1 MLKFIGSKK
10 YSVITVFSL
19 WVLTLIFSLLIL
31 FSYTAAKNAF
41 QTGFYFLPFLL
52 TLVMIVGIILISKLD
67 VASKMHPVLWIILFL
82 TLFGISWYFAVNR
95 KLLASEE
102 IEFIFKFS
110 LLFSTILTI
119 ATSLI
124 ALLMK
129 KRVKNA
135 YDLLQELKNRT

>member
-1 MLKFIGSKK
+1 
-10 YSVITVFSL
+10 
-19 WVLTLIFSLLIL
+19 
-31 FSYTAAKNAF
+31 
-41 QTGFYFLPFLL
+41 FYFLPFLL